1 MIAAWT
7 NGDKGSCMVPF
18 WSILTEYSLEYISCN
33 IEGTGDLEAQM
44 VFTSLLTN
52 DIMML
57 QAKTFI
63 LGVKCW
69 LGIFIG
75 FDLLYAKPAWWA
87 SSLQGKL
94 RPSEVVPRTLL
105 LLYVFLSPV
114 PASSSYPLLVLFSTS
129 SPWFSRALFHWYLSS
144 QWISH
149 CTSTRLYSWTH
160 LSFCYH
166 QGYSWKDGLSLQI
179 LDSLSPLIP
188 L

>member
-7 NGDKGSCMVPF
+7 NGDKGSCTVPF
-18 WSILTEYSLEYISCN
+18 WSILPEYNLEY

-44 VFTSLLTN
+44 VFTSLLTI

-57 QAKTFI
+57 QAKMFI
-63 LGVKCW
+63 LGVKMLTRNFHW
-69 LGIFIG
+69 LWSSVCKASMMS
-75 FDLLYAKPAWWA
+75 LLFAGETEAIK
-87 SSLQGKL
+87 
-94 RPSEVVPRTLL
+94 VVPRTLL

-114 PASSSYPLLVLFSTS
+114 PAFSSYPLLVLFSTS
-129 SPWFSRALFHWYLSS
+129 SPGSSRALFHCYLSS
-144 QWISH
+144 QQISH
-149 CTSTRLYSWTH
+149 CTSTGLYSWTH